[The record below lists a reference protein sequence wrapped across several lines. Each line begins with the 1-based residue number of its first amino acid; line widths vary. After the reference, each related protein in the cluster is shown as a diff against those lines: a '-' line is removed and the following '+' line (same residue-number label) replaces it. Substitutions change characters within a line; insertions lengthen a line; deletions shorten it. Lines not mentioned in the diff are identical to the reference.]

1 VAFRFLQF
9 WKEDR
14 ASKLLLE
21 NLATGM
27 QVRGFLSEALVMRQL
42 KHDNMVTVE
51 DADYTEEDRSF
62 VVMEYRRYL
71 HALPRP

>member
-62 VVMEYRRYL
+62 VVMEYRRHL